1 MLVKHFF
8 LHSFVFTIIIAE
20 SLYHDIVGIVDYVMH
35 ILLHHIVL

>member
-1 MLVKHFF
+1 MCIFNFF
-8 LHSFVFTIIIAE
+8 LHSLVFIIIIAE